1 MRRRR
6 LLAIPL
12 LGALMAGCSNVA
24 VQPLVADANSALI
37 TGQFQ
42 QSSTGLSKI
51 TFVAVDETG
60 DTRPTGRLTR
70 PILVPP
76 GPHVLKVQSCAGPGN
91 TFGCRQH
98 RYMQFVAQAGHEY
111 IIDQGLFNRMSMRDA
126 TTGQLVVNSDD
137 VLRELPAPQG

>member
-1 MRRRR
+1 MEDKSGVGRNAVS
-6 LLAIPL
+6 LPKGG
-12 LGALMAGCSNVA
+12 GASLPSGEA
-24 VQPLVADANSALI
+24 
-37 TGQFQ
+37 F
-42 QSSTGLSKI
+42 
-51 TFVAVDETG
+51 AVDQTRGTG
-60 DTRPTGRLTR
+60 YYAI